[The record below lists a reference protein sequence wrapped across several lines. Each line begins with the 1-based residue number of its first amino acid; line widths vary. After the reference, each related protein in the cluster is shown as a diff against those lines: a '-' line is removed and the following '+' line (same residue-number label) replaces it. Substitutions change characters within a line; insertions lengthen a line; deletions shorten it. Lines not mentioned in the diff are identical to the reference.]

1 MPENFDRD
9 KIIEISSN
17 TKKDENIIAFAEEI
31 SGKTTGM
38 VHYAL
43 TPIFSIVEGKNN
55 KKYEEF
61 YYKPSVLSQNSPFPE
76 KKVTSKIDFSTEFS
90 KLWNEFFIEV
100 KSIKAKD
107 PEIHIKQLYYILKKY
122 TSYVPSYSDKSN
134 VSYFDLLKVRT
145 AIAVC
150 LYQIENKEKPFL
162 IIEGDFSGIQN
173 FIFNI
178 QSSDEARKGMSKR
191 LRGRSFWLTLLSE
204 SIVAKIVEGIGIS
217 EMNVL
222 WNTGG
227 HFLIIAQNNNQNIS
241 KLIDLKKQINE
252 ELIKSYNFELFLS
265 INSLECSEE
274 ELHNFSSLKSQI
286 SVENNILKRQKF
298 IDQIKDIE
306 TYKFAPIPNENTKIS
321 QHCPV
326 CSRFIKENNQSR
338 CKSCRNEE
346 LLGQKLAKAGYI
358 IRTKIKPEQHDPFEI
373 FGYYYL
379 LFNDKYFARW
389 ITGNNITSHD
399 EIFKLNDTDISPIFT
414 NISNAIIGF
423 KFIGNT
429 VPIEETEYQNYEV
442 LSFSEISQMS
452 KGSHKLG
459 ILKADVDNLGMIFQ
473 RKYTI
478 MEFLS
483 LSFNLE
489 LFFAGYLNEICSKHY
504 LFSKLCPGCHEKFN
518 DLEAKN
524 KARTIQIVDED
535 DMEKKETKPKQF
547 YEIEEKELCA
557 NCRNPEFKVIKPYI
571 TYSGGD
577 DLFIVGPWDTI
588 IKLAQYI
595 NKNFEK
601 YCQNPNITISAGISI
616 FHSKF
621 PISRS
626 AFIAEENLKVAKNHL
641 KDKDG
646 NKIKK
651 SVAIFNE
658 CVPWNDMPEN
668 RIPGFNTI
676 LEKAINLEN
685 LVEDKEISTGFIYSL
700 LSMWKMSFGKCQDN
714 LEKLEKSRHTNH
726 NHVPYLHYKLARS
739 FKNEE
744 VEKIEEIIKPI
755 MPWIRIPVSWVSL
768 RTR

>member
-1 MPENFDRD
+1 VERKN
-9 KIIEISSN
+9 KI
-17 TKKDENIIAFAEEI
+17 KQ
-31 SGKTTGM
+31 
-38 VHYAL
+38 
-43 TPIFSIVEGKNN
+43 
-55 KKYEEF
+55 EEF
-61 YYKPSVLSQNSPFPE
+61 YYKPSILSQNPPFPE
-76 KKVTSKIDFSTEFS
+76 KREKLKIDFSNEFS
-90 KLWNEFFIEV
+90 KLWNEFDIEV

-107 PEIHIKQLYYILKKY
+107 PEIYIKQLYYVLKKY

-134 VSYFDLLKVRT
+134 VSFFDLLKIRT

-150 LYQIENKEKPFL
+150 LYQTVNTEKPFL

-173 FIFNI
+173 FIFNV

-191 LRGRSFWLTLLSE
+191 LRGRSFWLTLLSD

-227 HFLIIAQNNNQNIS
+227 HFLIIAENNTQNIS
-241 KLIDLKKQINE
+241 QLIEFKKQINE
-252 ELIKSYNFELFLS
+252 ELIKIYNFELFLS
-265 INSLECSEE
+265 INSLECSKE
-274 ELHNFSSLKSQI
+274 ELQDFSSLKSNI
-286 SVENNILKRQKF
+286 SFENNKLKRQEF
-298 IDQIKDIE
+298 IDQIKDIK

-326 CSRFIKENNQSR
+326 CSRFIKEDNQTR

-346 LLGQKLAKAGYI
+346 SLGQEIAKARYI
-358 IRTKIKPEQHDPFEI
+358 IRTKGKPGQNDPFEI
-373 FGYYYL
+373 FGYNYL
-379 LFNDKYFARW
+379 LFNENDFSIW
-389 ITGNNITSHD
+389 IKGNNITSHD
-399 EIFKLNDTDISPIFT
+399 EIFKLNDTDISHLLLK
-414 NISNAIIGF
+414 ISNAIIGF

-429 VPIEETEYQNYEV
+429 VPIDENEYQKNV

-459 ILKADVDNLGMIFQ
+459 ILKADVDNPGKIFQ
-473 RKYTI
+473 EKYTI

-504 LFSKLCPGCHEKFN
+504 IFSRLCPGCLEKFK
-518 DLEAKN
+518 DLKEKN
-524 KARTIQIVDED
+524 RARTIQIVEED
-535 DMEKKETKPKQF
+535 DIERKETKLTEF
-547 YEIEEKELCA
+547 YEIEEKELCD
-557 NCRNPEFKVIKPYI
+557 NCRKSEFKVIKPYI

-577 DLFIVGPWDTI
+577 DLLIVGPWDII
-588 IKLAQYI
+588 IKLAQDI
-595 NKNFEK
+595 NKNFEQ
-601 YCQNPNITISAGISI
+601 YCQNPNITISAGIST

-626 AFIAEENLKVAKNHL
+626 AFLANENLTIAKTHL

-646 NKIKK
+646 NKVKK
-651 SVAIFNE
+651 SIAIFNE
-658 CVPWNDMPEN
+658 CVPWNDIPEN
-668 RIPGFNTI
+668 RILGFNTI
-676 LEKAINLEN
+676 MEKAINLEK
-685 LVEDKEISTGFIYSL
+685 LVENNEISKGFIYSL
-700 LSMWKMSFGKCQDN
+700 LSMWKMSFGKCQDKLEE
-714 LEKLEKSRHTNH
+714 LEKLRHTNH

-739 FKNEE
+739 FKNGN
-744 VEKIEEIIKPI
+744 VEKIEEIVKPI